1 MSETL
6 SDFLIDL
13 ASDPARLASFAANP
27 EGVLAQTM
35 LTAEERSALLA
46 GESEGLRMAL
56 ATGLA
61 AARKGGKKPSG
72 KKKKNGG
79 GGIKKAKSKKKKKKN
94 GGGGVKM
101 ARH

>member
-46 GESEGLRMAL
+46 GEAEGLRMAL
-56 ATGLA
+56 A
-61 AARKGGKKPSG
+61 ARKGGKPPG
-72 KKKKNGG
+72 KKKNGG
-79 GGIKKAKSKKKKKKN
+79 GGIKKAKKKKKRKKN
-94 GGGGVKM
+94 GGGGIKM